1 MLAPQYYFM
10 IRFFPK
16 EDEEKIIDAIQQ
28 AELNTSGEIRVH
40 LEDKLKGE
48 ALPAAVKTFQRLQ
61 MHKTEAR
68 NGVLIFIAPEQRK
81 FAIIGD
87 KGINEK
93 VPQNFWQDERDLM
106 AQHFKQGEY
115 TAGVCAVIQQIGE
128 KLKEYFP
135 YQSDDENELP
145 DDISYS

>member
-1 MLAPQYYFM
+1 M

-16 EDEEKIIDAIQQ
+16 EDEEEIIAAIQS

-40 LEDKLKGE
+40 LEDALKE
-48 ALPAAVKTFQRLQ
+48 EVLPAAAKTFQRLN
-61 MHKTEAR
+61 MHQTEAR
-68 NGVLIFIAPEQRK
+68 NGVLIFIAPKQRK

-93 VPQNFWQDERDLM
+93 VPPNFWQDERDLM
-106 AQHFKQGEY
+106 AQHFKKGEY
-115 TAGVCAVIQQIGE
+115 TAGACAVIEQIGE
-128 KLKEYFP
+128 KLKQYFP

>member
-1 MLAPQYYFM
+1 MV
-10 IRFFPK
+10 RFFPK

-48 ALPAAVKTFQRLQ
+48 ALPTAVKTFQRLQ

-93 VPQNFWQDERDLM
+93 VPPNFWQDERDLM
-106 AQHFKQGEY
+106 AQHFKKGEY

-128 KLKEYFP
+128 KLQAYFP